1 MRGPKPAADDD
12 LDRLRP
18 PWCLRGVPPRLITAE
33 QVEAAHAAGQRSLSA
48 PRGEVVVTP
57 AAWSKAALLHV
68 SIEQDGPSSAP
79 VAAKAEAA
87 DNGSSE
93 RVVDPSGLL
102 VVRGRSVRL
111 GRFTGAG
118 PEKEIGLHDLVTGRD
133 GAPMTAGIMS
143 WARDDSFDW
152 SLDYDEL
159 DLVLEGVLQIT
170 IDGRTLEGG
179 PGDVFYVPK
188 GSRIRFGT
196 PSRTRV
202 FYVTYPADW
211 SAAAPVRPQK

>member
-1 MRGPKPAADDD
+1 M
-12 LDRLRP
+12 
-18 PWCLRGVPPRLITAE
+18 PPRLITAE
-33 QVEAAHAAGQRSLSA
+33 QVEAAHAAGQRNLSA

-68 SIEQDGPSSAP
+68 SIDQGGCAGAP
-79 VAAKAEAA
+79 LAAAMPEDK
-87 DNGSSE
+87 GQSE

-111 GRFTGAG
+111 GRFMGAG
-118 PEKEIGLHDLVTGRD
+118 PDKEIGLHDLVTGRD

-152 SLDYDEL
+152 SLDYDEV

-211 SAAAPVRPQK
+211 SAAVPVRPQK